1 MMTPK
6 HKRIIERD
14 VECLFSLEAFM
25 VNPTGDDFKRNGFM
39 RPYITVNRRTIF
51 LSDKA
56 IAALDRLTDVIAR
69 IPSVSGVVSRNEI
82 HGQVVK
88 NFSNWLESLL
98 QPTGQEFIDRVI
110 EDLLRLVKEYHF
122 LARIEGISFA
132 DKDVFELGSSRI
144 LRSNPA
150 VLNDMKFG
158 GNIDFASVYENFKD
172 SLWLICTS
180 RGSPDVATE
189 QFELRATL
197 TIGVL
202 AVAGA
207 LLYKGA
213 IWRTWAR
220 VVISPLQHRARM
232 TVLRWDVGGDNPS
245 VAYNWGGE
253 QDLAFKPEMIAH
265 LNQHCFLTQLAS
277 LQERPDRSQVEDA
290 IIRSLYWFA
299 DAYRDRNPTMQ
310 FIKLWSCVE
319 CFFAIDKEQITEL
332 NARGMAVM
340 LTFVLSV
347 NPAED

>member
-158 GNIDFASVYENFKD
+158 AISTLHQCMKTLRTAS
-172 SLWLICTS
+172 
-180 RGSPDVATE
+180 G
-189 QFELRATL
+189 
-197 TIGVL
+197 
-202 AVAGA
+202 
-207 LLYKGA
+207 
-213 IWRTWAR
+213 
-220 VVISPLQHRARM
+220 
-232 TVLRWDVGGDNPS
+232 
-245 VAYNWGGE
+245 
-253 QDLAFKPEMIAH
+253 
-265 LNQHCFLTQLAS
+265 
-277 LQERPDRSQVEDA
+277 
-290 IIRSLYWFA
+290 
-299 DAYRDRNPTMQ
+299 
-310 FIKLWSCVE
+310 
-319 CFFAIDKEQITEL
+319 
-332 NARGMAVM
+332 
-340 LTFVLSV
+340 
-347 NPAED
+347 

>member
-1 MMTPK
+1 
-6 HKRIIERD
+6 
-14 VECLFSLEAFM
+14 
-25 VNPTGDDFKRNGFM
+25 
-39 RPYITVNRRTIF
+39 
-51 LSDKA
+51 
-56 IAALDRLTDVIAR
+56 
-69 IPSVSGVVSRNEI
+69 
-82 HGQVVK
+82 
-88 NFSNWLESLL
+88 
-98 QPTGQEFIDRVI
+98 
-110 EDLLRLVKEYHF
+110 
-122 LARIEGISFA
+122 
-132 DKDVFELGSSRI
+132 
-144 LRSNPA
+144 
-150 VLNDMKFG
+150 
-158 GNIDFASVYENFKD
+158 
-172 SLWLICTS
+172 
-180 RGSPDVATE
+180 
-189 QFELRATL
+189 
-197 TIGVL
+197 
-202 AVAGA
+202 
-207 LLYKGA
+207 
-213 IWRTWAR
+213 
-220 VVISPLQHRARM
+220 VVISPLQHGSRT